1 VIAPYAAA
9 SDGSRYESSG
19 SKSFRMIRSFNSLDI
34 VRCAVAS
41 TTGLSN
47 RAVTLGALPRRGSYW
62 HPLLRLSKLHLSPRT
77 VDSAWVWTEA
87 YQLHGIAVVAP
98 RSGLGSWEVTSLH
111 LASVQSE
118 SLAELL
124 EEATGAAAAQGAE
137 RVFLRL
143 QEDDPVVEAA
153 RKSGFFP
160 CLRETLYQGLP
171 IPGGTR
177 SGSLFDADSR
187 LREKEPRDDY
197 GLFRLHNATVPVSVR
212 RLTGMTFDQWRASQ
226 EQPPGRPLEHVFEK
240 ADEIRGWVRTARRK
254 ANGHLAV
261 ALHADDRAI
270 MQDVVDSG
278 LKRLTKAKVVNC
290 LAPEYETGFQAA
302 LEARNFEPVDQF
314 VTLVK
319 NTGKT
324 ATELQRGR
332 SAFASVDGP

>member
-1 VIAPYAAA
+1 
-9 SDGSRYESSG
+9 
-19 SKSFRMIRSFNSLDI
+19 MIRSFNSLDI

-41 TTGLSN
+41 TAGLSN

-87 YQLHGIAVVAP
+87 SQLHGIVVVAP

-124 EEATGAAAAQGAE
+124 EEATAAAASQGAE

-143 QEDDPVVEAA
+143 QDDDPVVEAA
-153 RKSGFFP
+153 RRSGFFP
-160 CLRETLYQGLP
+160 CFRETLYRGSP
-171 IPGGTR
+171 MPSGSR

-197 GLFRLHNATVPVSVR
+197 GLFRLHNATVPVSAR

-226 EQPPGRPLEHVFEK
+226 ERPPGRPVEHVFEK
-240 ADEIRGWVRTARRK
+240 ADEIRGWVRSARRRS
-254 ANGHLAV
+254 NGHLAV
-261 ALHADDRAI
+261 ALHVDDRAI

-278 LKRLTKAKVVNC
+278 LKGLASAKTVHC
-290 LAPEYETGFQAA
+290 LAPEHETGFQAA
-302 LEARNFEPVDQF
+302 LVATSFEPVDQF

-319 NTGKT
+319 TTGKT
-324 ATELQRGR
+324 AAELQRGR
-332 SAFASVDGP
+332 SAFASVEGP